1 MTNIRRYL
9 SLIKKYG
16 KQMMYY
22 QLNVP
27 LTLVYDFINTL
38 DRDDTLSRLKRFKKW
53 DVSERLI
60 DGPSFQQMIV
70 DREFK
75 PGSFGEAFK
84 DWSNKSTNNAVDL
97 FKVSLDVKQRRRNPS
112 DLFEAFQRHSMLQHD
127 LIHFFNGYDT
137 STIGE
142 ISVLSY
148 HLGNEWKKSWVF
160 IIVIGFFVSI
170 KYTLFRRG
178 WPVINYYRWVREA
191 YKRGKNSVDFI
202 FVDWESLF
210 NKPLEDVK
218 KEIGI
223 TGSPKYWQQTKAI
236 RRAWRYE
243 AKKSN
248 GSSTIHR
255 A

>member
-1 MTNIRRYL
+1 MKNVRRYL

-27 LTLVYDFINTL
+27 LPLIYDFINTL
-38 DRDDTLSRLKRFKKW
+38 DRDDTLSRVKKFKKW
-53 DVSERLI
+53 DVSERLVN
-60 DGPSFQQMIV
+60 GPSFQQMIL
-70 DREFK
+70 DREFE

-84 DWSNKSTNNAVDL
+84 NWSNKATNNAVDL
-97 FKVSLDVKQRRRNPS
+97 FKVSLDVKQRTRKPS

-127 LIHFFNGYDT
+127 LIHFFNDYDT

-148 HLGNEWKKSWVF
+148 HLANEWKKSWAF
-160 IIVIGFFVSI
+160 IIFIGFFVSI
-170 KYTLFRRG
+170 KYTLFGKG
-178 WPVINYYRWVREA
+178 WPVVNYWRWVREA
-191 YKRGKNSVDFI
+191 YKRGRNSVDFI

-210 NKPLEDVK
+210 NKRLEDVK

-223 TGSPKYWQQTKAI
+223 TGPPEYWQQTKAI
-236 RRAWRYE
+236 RRAWAYE
-243 AKKSN
+243 TKK
-248 GSSTIHR
+248 T
-255 A
+255 AV